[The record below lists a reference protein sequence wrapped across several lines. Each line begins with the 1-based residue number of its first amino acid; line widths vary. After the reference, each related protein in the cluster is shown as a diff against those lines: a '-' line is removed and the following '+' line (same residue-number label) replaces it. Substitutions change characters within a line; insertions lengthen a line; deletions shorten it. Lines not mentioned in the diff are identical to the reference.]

1 MPDGEGNIQV
11 ARVRKFRLMLGC
23 ILALVGIGWLAY
35 WGIGFG
41 SYLIDNSNTN
51 YLLGVTFANNLTGAV
66 AGALIVIGVN
76 CIRKRQI

>member
-1 MPDGEGNIQV
+1 MTK
-11 ARVRKFRLMLGC
+11 RRKMLLGC
-23 ILALVGIGWLAY
+23 VLVIIGIGWLLY

-66 AGALIVIGVN
+66 AGALIVIGFNIV
-76 CIRKRQI
+76 RQRQ